1 MAETAAGA
9 DAALPHEQTPGET
22 RVGEARADGRERRQR
37 RRASGF
43 RQQAWRPLVNPY
55 RPIEVL
61 TEEQLAKI
69 EDASFRI
76 LENIGLEILHD
87 GALDRLEKV
96 GASVDRSNKRVRM
109 DRAMVLEYVAKA
121 PALFTLHA
129 RNPARS
135 VTIGGNHVV
144 FASVSS
150 APNVSDLDRG
160 RRPGTRA
167 DFQNL
172 LRIAQSLNVIHSI
185 SGYPVEPADLPPSV
199 RHLDAQY
206 DFITLTD
213 RIWMP
218 SGIGAGRVADA
229 LALDCIARGI
239 TEDEAVL
246 RPGLHTVINTN
257 SPLRVDQQMIDGLTF
272 LAEHGQA
279 VIVTPFTLSGAMAPA
294 TLAGALALQNAEA
307 LGVIAYMQMVKPG
320 ALAIYGCFTSNVD
333 MKSGAPAFGTP
344 EYTRA
349 AMAGGQLARRYNLPY
364 RSSNCC
370 SANAVDAQAAYESC
384 MSLWGAVMGGANMV
398 KHGAGW
404 MEGGLVASYEK
415 MILDAEILQT
425 MSESLQPFAVDDDA
439 LGLDA
444 IREVGPGG
452 HFFGAA
458 HTLARYET
466 AFYAPILS
474 DWRNFETWREAG
486 GLDAAQR
493 ANAIWKQILAE
504 YEPPPIDPGIDE
516 ALRDYIA
523 RRKDEGGVGS

>member
-1 MAETAAGA
+1 MPETPAGIDVA
-9 DAALPHEQTPGET
+9 TPHEQTT
-22 RVGEARADGRERRQR
+22 GEARADGRQRRQR

-43 RQQAWRPLVNPY
+43 RQQVWRPLVNPY

-61 TEEQLAKI
+61 TEEQLAKV

-76 LENIGLEILHD
+76 LENIGLEFLHD

-96 GASVDRSNKRVRM
+96 GAKVDRATKRVRM

-121 PALFTLHA
+121 PAKFMLHA
-129 RNPARS
+129 RNPERS

-160 RRPGTRA
+160 RRPGTRV

-172 LRIAQSLNVIHSI
+172 LRIAQSLNVVHSI
-185 SGYPVEPADLPPSV
+185 SGYPVEPADLPPPV

-213 RIWMP
+213 KIWMP

-239 TEDEAVL
+239 SEDEAAR

-349 AMAGGQLARRYNLPY
+349 AMAGGQLARRYKLPY

-425 MSESLQPFAVDDDA
+425 MSEALQPFAVDEDA

-444 IREVGPGG
+444 IKEVGPGG

-458 HTLARYET
+458 HTLQRYET

-504 YEPPPIDPGIDE
+504 YEPPPIDPGVDE
-516 ALRDYIA
+516 ALRDYVA
-523 RRKDEGGVGS
+523 RRKEEGGVGS